1 MGSRQP
7 RSLRHQPSAVRR
19 QAEGIG
25 MPRNLGFVMVT
36 GRQRS
41 SESWPEKK
49 TCSWLV
55 IVLGSANGR
64 EHDACFLILRY
75 FRGRDEAGLTFDT
88 QQLARAGLRNR
99 CKQVRHKRKKVFKSV
114 ARRDEQ
120 DNSDSRS
127 GEVLLKL

>member
-64 EHDACFLILRY
+64 ERDACFLILRY
-75 FRGRDEAGLTFDT
+75 FRGRDEAGITFDT
-88 QQLARAGLRNR
+88 QHPAPAGAT
-99 CKQVRHKRKKVFKSV
+99 ST
-114 ARRDEQ
+114 
-120 DNSDSRS
+120 
-127 GEVLLKL
+127 